1 MIRWYK
7 KKVELRQWLKASH
20 QIRMQRRKQL
30 PAKSDKK
37 KLLQMLEDYKNV
49 KIQTAKQKCF
59 LINILKT
66 VNVSQKIR
74 KLKPEMCLLGLLN
87 GVIHNIVKSSHSDTK
102 TN

>member
-49 KIQTAKQKCF
+49 KIQTAKQKMLPNKYFEDSQCF
-59 LINILKT
+59 SENKEVET
-66 VNVSQKIR
+66 
-74 KLKPEMCLLGLLN
+74 
-87 GVIHNIVKSSHSDTK
+87 
-102 TN
+102 